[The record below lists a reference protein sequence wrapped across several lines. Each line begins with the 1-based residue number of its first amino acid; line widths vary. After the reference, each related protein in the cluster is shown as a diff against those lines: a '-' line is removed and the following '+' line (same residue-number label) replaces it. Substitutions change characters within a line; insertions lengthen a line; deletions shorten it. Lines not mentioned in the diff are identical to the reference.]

1 MGEERCWLIRNYTIR
16 NDGNYTLC
24 AFPMMWWA
32 QKRRDGMLVH
42 IHYVYVLWHCPFPP
56 NYQSTK
62 PLNIWRRFPHF
73 HPSSLHRQLA
83 ALCTA
88 SELSRALGIDYH
100 HFPRGVRACSPQFE
114 RYRMLRSSCP
124 NERGVSSLKALK
136 ALIRERDSKRK
147 MIRYIALIGYLHFL
161 TMILTLNIFHWFS
174 CTETSSES
182 DSEWNDTWNAIAIWL
197 WFCVSVPL
205 RYQQVKCVLAGSGR
219 NSKRKT
225 VPENVL
231 TVHLSEFYSKVR
243 AALND
248 PEVELIPMV
257 SIVSRR
263 TYQRK
268 EEDFRFIVLS
278 LSLSLSFSIYIDVVA
293 IDAID
298 SSTSF
303 HLFVHSLCMSQS
315 E

>member
-1 MGEERCWLIRNYTIR
+1 MNLLEGRNGGRALLINTELH
-16 NDGNYTLC
+16 D
-24 AFPMMWWA
+24 
-32 QKRRDGMLVH
+32 QKRRELYALC
-42 IHYVYVLWHCPFPP
+42 IP
-56 NYQSTK
+56 NDVVSPKAQR
-62 PLNIWRRFPHF
+62 W
-73 HPSSLHRQLA
+73 QLA

-147 MIRYIALIGYLHFL
+147 MIRY
-161 TMILTLNIFHWFS
+161 
-174 CTETSSES
+174 
-182 DSEWNDTWNAIAIWL
+182 
-197 WFCVSVPL
+197 
-205 RYQQVKCVLAGSGR
+205 QQVKCVLAGSGR

-268 EEDFRFIVLS
+268 EEDFSVDYLLPVS
-278 LSLSLSFSIYIDVVA
+278 LGQDWVGVVYRDMEPIMALMDIYDITNKAILCDPSMNPDDVPFRGGPYNRLK
-293 IDAID
+293 ILPD
-298 SSTSF
+298 SKWDLKSTEWVMMYSNAYYEQF
-303 HLFVHSLCMSQS
+303 GPKKTHLVPSNYHKQQPAQY
-315 E
+315 